1 MKRILLGLV
10 AVVAVVMIAVGI
22 WQASR
27 TASPPA
33 SAPQA
38 AQAQAAATTAK
49 APPPAVKPVAA
60 TLSAPSS
67 AAEPPQLAF
76 ERLDRAAPYDE
87 YLVLSPAVKP
97 ALRVEGR
104 SLCLAGLAFGVS
116 YQAELRAGLPAAGGL
131 KLAASQKVEIG
142 LANRPPLVAFRD
154 GMILPRDNAAGVP
167 ITTINVAKVAIKLMR
182 VPDRLLSQISS

>member
-1 MKRILLGLV
+1 MKRILLGL

-76 ERLDRAAPYDE
+76 ERLDIDTSKPIAEACLIFLAPLDRAAPYDE
-87 YLVLSPAVKP
+87 YLVLS
-97 ALRVEGR
+97 
-104 SLCLAGLAFGVS
+104 
-116 YQAELRAGLPAAGGL
+116 
-131 KLAASQKVEIG
+131 
-142 LANRPPLVAFRD
+142 
-154 GMILPRDNAAGVP
+154 
-167 ITTINVAKVAIKLMR
+167 
-182 VPDRLLSQISS
+182 